1 MKAEVQVSHQ
11 NRVFYGFFPINLKAC
26 VGSIG
31 SALAHDQPKV
41 TDLDGKL
48 RRHGIW
54 SVLVPVDVMMVILLI
69 LLNFES
75 KSGVTIADSGM
86 KVEAVAFTALLTVG
100 LLAPFAWRWWLDL
113 KKPPAAPVEVKVEN

>member
-1 MKAEVQVSHQ
+1 M
-11 NRVFYGFFPINLKAC
+11 
-26 VGSIG
+26 
-31 SALAHDQPKV
+31 V
-41 TDLDGKL
+41 TDLGGKL

>member
-1 MKAEVQVSHQ
+1 MFSTA
-11 NRVFYGFFPINLKAC
+11 FFPINLKAC

-31 SALAHDQPKV
+31 SALSLDQPKV